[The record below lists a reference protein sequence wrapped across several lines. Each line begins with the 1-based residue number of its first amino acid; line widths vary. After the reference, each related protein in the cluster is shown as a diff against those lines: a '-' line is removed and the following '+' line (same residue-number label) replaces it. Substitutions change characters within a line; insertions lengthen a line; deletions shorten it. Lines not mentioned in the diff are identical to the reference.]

1 MPTITLLDKVYGPF
15 SEQIFQAKL
24 SSLFKDLKVDA
35 KVVGKTGRGWVQVDL
50 AGEDRK
56 VAMVLLDREVGVAP
70 VGIDEVKRFSAIK
83 GMVIFAGKKRQELLV
98 DIGVYSP
105 RVYDATIHLER
116 LQAQLADG
124 KKLSLQRLVELFCLY
139 NNMRLHVKVTR
150 NVKSEHKLVKAE
162 LSENQISEFV
172 QWVDSRLERLMVL
185 GATQSQVDRAIK
197 ISGHNRDVIR
207 VETLGLL
214 EHIIICKLGTDAK
227 GLTPKLGPHLY
238 SATLA
243 PFSPRKILQATGRK
257 VS

>member
-1 MPTITLLDKVYGPF
+1 MP
-15 SEQIFQAKL
+15 
-24 SSLFKDLKVDA
+24 
-35 KVVGKTGRGWVQVDL
+35 
-50 AGEDRK
+50 
-56 VAMVLLDREVGVAP
+56 
-70 VGIDEVKRFSAIK
+70 
-83 GMVIFAGKKRQELLV
+83 
-98 DIGVYSP
+98 
-105 RVYDATIHLER
+105 
-116 LQAQLADG
+116 
-124 KKLSLQRLVELFCLY
+124 
-139 NNMRLHVKVTR
+139 LHVKVTR
-150 NVKSEHKLVKAE
+150 NVKSERKLVEAE
-162 LSENQISEFV
+162 LSETQISEFA
-172 QWVDSRLERLMVL
+172 QWIDSRLERLMVL